1 MAFILYAFLFLFKS
15 TFDFVQ
21 RTFFCDHSN
30 LYSFTTFI
38 FDSIYFVQNNSQ
50 TVMVV
55 VVVNA
60 ITTWNENRSERNKI
74 KIANRLGEKKHL
86 NNSQPNC
93 ICRLNW
99 FQFVVQSNQEN
110 CLFFFAQMHVPVK
123 TRFYS
128 FAVNYWYHYFS
139 SRKPA
144 TLFFL
149 LLPRR
154 SVKFADFIILVH
166 QNMWFQVKSNLI
178 QDICLTL
185 TENKCNVQK
194 AIFYSRKHNVE
205 NEREKKCI
213 QNAPM
218 KMWRFFF
225 LIFCM

>member
-1 MAFILYAFLFLFKS
+1 M
-15 TFDFVQ
+15 
-21 RTFFCDHSN
+21 
-30 LYSFTTFI
+30 
-38 FDSIYFVQNNSQ
+38 SIELVSICCPEQP
-50 TVMVV
+50 
-55 VVVNA
+55 
-60 ITTWNENRSERNKI
+60 RKL
-74 KIANRLGEKKHL
+74 LG
-86 NNSQPNC
+86 
-93 ICRLNW
+93 
-99 FQFVVQSNQEN
+99 
-110 CLFFFAQMHVPVK
+110 FFAQMHVPVK

-225 LIFCM
+225 FNFLYVDTIHILTGHARKKIPATKYNDYIVVIYTGQ